1 MKGFREYIGE
11 TTSLEETVIR
21 KGAVALS
28 AIQGK
33 CFGDRA
39 TRQFQKVVQG
49 VSTLSHS
56 AKELDKID
64 LLVKSISS
72 TANGLINLRQ
82 QIGSVSAQI
91 TAANLG

>member
-1 MKGFREYIGE
+1 MMGFREYIVE
-11 TTSLEETVIR
+11 TSSLEETVIR
-21 KGAVALS
+21 KGAVALY
-28 AIQGK
+28 AIRGK
-33 CFGDRA
+33 SFGDRA
-39 TRQFQKVVQG
+39 TRQFQTVVQG

-56 AKELDKID
+56 ATEQDKID
-64 LLVKSISS
+64 LLVKSLSS